1 MKSKLY
7 IAIIVARALNGFN
20 NSSAQTN
27 RSLSNLTSPTA
38 VNDAVKRGF
47 VVFNT
52 EVKCIQCH
60 FGSNFTTNEFRN
72 IGLFNG
78 KDLNDSGRAVISHV
92 ADDIGKFK
100 VAA

>member
-1 MKSKLY
+1 M
-7 IAIIVARALNGFN
+7 
-20 NSSAQTN
+20 
-27 RSLSNLTSPTA
+27 
-38 VNDAVKRGF
+38 
-47 VVFNT
+47 VFNT

-100 VAA
+100 VVA

>member
-1 MKSKLY
+1 MVLITAARKPIDLY
-7 IAIIVARALNGFN
+7 PILHRQL
-20 NSSAQTN
+20 
-27 RSLSNLTSPTA
+27 L